1 LNPLEYLFGLEQ
13 FGIKLGLDNI
23 SALVERLGHPE
34 RAFKAIHI
42 AGTNGKGSVTAM
54 VDRALRFA
62 GHSSARYT
70 SPHLIDLTE
79 RFVINGRPVSTA
91 ALTDAVGSVRDAA
104 EALRAE
110 GALLVHPTF
119 FEVTTAAAFELF
131 RRAGVEL
138 AVLEVGLGGRYDA
151 TNVVS
156 PVVTAIT
163 SIALDHQAHLGATL
177 GEIAFEKAG
186 IIKPGVPV
194 VLGELPRDASTVIE
208 RVARERAAPILPT
221 GPSTL
226 GHRRVGLPG
235 AHQLGNAAVAV
246 AVLKEIHRQGTPVGE
261 EAIEHGLSSP
271 GWPGRLDLRRV
282 DDRRELWLDAAHNPA
297 GAAALAAF
305 LSSQPRKLPLVFG
318 AMRDKDATRMLA
330 ALMPEVDRLILTRA
344 SSARSAQPGD
354 LAACA
359 RKLFPETAITVEP
372 SVSEALKT
380 GWAASPRIVAAGS
393 IFLLGDVLTAIG
405 LPANPDS

>member
-1 LNPLEYLFGLEQ
+1 LNPLEYLFSLEQ

-34 RAFKAIHI
+34 RTFKTIHI

-62 GHSSARYT
+62 GRSSARYT
-70 SPHLIDLTE
+70 SPHLVDLTE
-79 RFVINGRPVSTA
+79 RFVINGKPVSTE
-91 ALTDAVGSVRDAA
+91 ALTEAVGAVRNAA
-104 EALRAE
+104 ESLRSE
-110 GALLVHPTF
+110 GGLLVHPTF

-131 RRAGVEL
+131 RRAGVEV

-177 GEIAFEKAG
+177 GDIAFEKAG
-186 IIKPGVPV
+186 IIKPRVPV
-194 VLGELPRDASTVIE
+194 VLGELPREASTVIE
-208 RVARERAAPILPT
+208 RVARGRDAPILRAST
-221 GPSTL
+221 ATL
-226 GHRRVGLPG
+226 GHIRVGLPG

-246 AVLKEIHRQGTPVGE
+246 AVLKELSRQGIPLPKDAV
-261 EAIEHGLSSP
+261 EHGLTSP

-305 LSSQPRKLPLVFG
+305 LASQPHKLPLVFG
-318 AMRDKDATRMLA
+318 AMRDKDATGMLT
-330 ALMPEVDRLILTRA
+330 ALLPETDGLILTRA
-344 SSARSAQPGD
+344 SSARSAHPAD
-354 LAACA
+354 LAAGA
-359 RKLFPETAITVEP
+359 RKLFPSASMRVEP
-372 SVSEALKT
+372 SVSEALKIA
-380 GWAASPRIVAAGS
+380 WEVSPRIVVAGS
-393 IFLLGDVLTAIG
+393 IFLLGDTLTALG
-405 LPANPDS
+405 LPTYPD